1 MIGTPPAYGFGAYAL
16 DRRHNGAMIIDC
28 AVYRHGRRVR
38 EDSSPDRVKD
48 AVASMTEHD
57 DFIWVGL
64 HEPSQDEFD
73 EIGKALDLHP
83 LAIEDAIRAHQR
95 PKIEPYSGH
104 LFIVLKTLWY
114 TEASDDVDTGEINAF
129 LGPNYLVTVRHGEG
143 QALAAV
149 RHQAELQ
156 HELLGH
162 GPAAAF
168 YAVVDAVVDQYE
180 QVAADLEIDV
190 DEVETAVFSTTQA
203 ANSERI
209 YRLKREVLEFRRAVQ
224 PMRDPL
230 VKFTQGRFREVRP
243 DAMPFFR
250 DVADHLARVSE
261 TIDSIDNL
269 LDNALDAHM
278 ARLSVQQNDDMRK
291 LAAYAAMFA
300 GPTLIA
306 GVYGMNFT
314 HMPELDWRYGYG
326 LCLLL
331 MVIVVLVLWRAF
343 K

>member
-1 MIGTPPAYGFGAYAL
+1 MIV
-16 DRRHNGAMIIDC
+16 DC
-28 AVYRHGRRVR
+28 AVYRRGSRVR
-38 EDSSPDRVKD
+38 EESSPGRIAD
-48 AVASMTEHD
+48 AVASMTEED
-57 DFIWVGL
+57 DFIWIGV
-64 HEPSQDEFD
+64 HEPSQLEFD

-95 PKIEPYSGH
+95 PKIEPYSDH
-104 LFIVLKTLWY
+104 LFVVLKTLWY
-114 TEASDDVDTGEINAF
+114 TEENDDVDTGEINAF
-129 LGPNYLVTVRHGEG
+129 LGPKYLVTVRHGHG
-143 QALAAV
+143 QALASV
-149 RHQAELQ
+149 RHQAEFQ
-156 HELLGH
+156 QELLGH

-168 YAVVDAVVDQYE
+168 YTIVDAVVDQYE
-180 QVAADLEIDV
+180 RVAADLEIDV
-190 DEVETAVFSTTQA
+190 DEVETAVFSTTRA
-203 ANSERI
+203 ANSDRI
-209 YRLKREVLEFRRAVQ
+209 YRLKREILEFRRAVI

-230 VKFTQGRFREVRP
+230 VKFTEGRFREVRP
-243 DAMPFFR
+243 GAMPFFR
-250 DVADHLARVSE
+250 DVVDHLVRVSE
-261 TIDSIDNL
+261 SIDSIDNL

-331 MVIVVLVLWRAF
+331 MVIVVLALWRAF
-343 K
+343 KRSGWL